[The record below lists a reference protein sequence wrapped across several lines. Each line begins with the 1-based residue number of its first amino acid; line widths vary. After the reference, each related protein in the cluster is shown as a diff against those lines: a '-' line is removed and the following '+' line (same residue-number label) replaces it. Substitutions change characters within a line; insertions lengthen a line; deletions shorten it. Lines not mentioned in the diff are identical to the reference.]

1 MGFLLLMLDVMV
13 CDYLPWGNKSEL
25 SDKFAGNT
33 TSLNNESSDL
43 SIEVLVADLC
53 AILQKIYP
61 DPAAAPTF
69 LVRSEYLSIGILI
82 QISSACWP

>member
-1 MGFLLLMLDVMV
+1 M
-13 CDYLPWGNKSEL
+13 
-25 SDKFAGNT
+25 SDKFTGNT
-33 TSLNNESSDL
+33 TFLNNESSDL

-69 LVRSEYLSIGILI
+69 LVRSEYLSIGIFDPNFFSLLVI
-82 QISSACWP
+82 AWVAQ